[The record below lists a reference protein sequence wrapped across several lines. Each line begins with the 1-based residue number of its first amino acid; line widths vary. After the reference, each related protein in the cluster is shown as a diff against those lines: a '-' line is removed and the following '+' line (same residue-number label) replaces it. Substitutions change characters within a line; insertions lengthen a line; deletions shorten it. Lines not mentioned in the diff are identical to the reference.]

1 MNIRLRF
8 KPKMDMACMLAAYSD
23 TGRRQEKTTFIRLLL
38 SRLIHQ
44 PMYWRGGGLAA
55 AELQGG
61 GISCDEGDLLCPAN
75 LPKRSALSALA
86 FLKAPAQ
93 TTSAR

>member
-1 MNIRLRF
+1 
-8 KPKMDMACMLAAYSD
+8 MDIACMQAAYSD

-44 PMYWRGGGLAA
+44 PMYWRGGGGLAA

-61 GISCDEGDLLCPAN
+61 GIYSNRDSKYSQETG
-75 LPKRSALSALA
+75 
-86 FLKAPAQ
+86 F
-93 TTSAR
+93 

>member
-1 MNIRLRF
+1 MQ
-8 KPKMDMACMLAAYSD
+8 AAYSD
-23 TGRRQEKTTFIRLLL
+23 TGRCQEKTTFIRLPL

-44 PMYWRGGGLAA
+44 PMNWRGGLAA

-61 GISCDEGDLLCPAN
+61 GICCDEGDLLCPAN
-75 LPKRSALSALA
+75 LHKRSALSALT
-86 FLKAPAQ
+86 FSKAPAQ